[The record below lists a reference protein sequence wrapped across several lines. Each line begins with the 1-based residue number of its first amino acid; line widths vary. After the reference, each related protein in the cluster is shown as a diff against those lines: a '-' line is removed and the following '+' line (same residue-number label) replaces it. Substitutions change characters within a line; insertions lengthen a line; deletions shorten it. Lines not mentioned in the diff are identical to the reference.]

1 MIVNETS
8 SNLKENNLELR
19 KMLFNVTCNLEQ
31 DFGIFG
37 VLILAFQFGFRKL
50 EEIEKKRKKQ
60 SSCLLSLLHRVLITG
75 SEARIQITQLQT
87 ELSCPG
93 THK

>member
-8 SNLKENNLELR
+8 SSLKENNLVLR

-50 EEIEKKRKKQ
+50 EEIEKK
-60 SSCLLSLLHRVLITG
+60 
-75 SEARIQITQLQT
+75 
-87 ELSCPG
+87 
-93 THK
+93 